1 MLDNY
6 TFETIVSEILLIIN
20 IETIL
25 EHIIIS
31 YITNKN

>member
-6 TFETIVSEILLIIN
+6 TFEMIVSEILLIIN

-25 EHIIIS
+25 EHIIIT

>member
-25 EHIIIS
+25 EHIIIT

>member
-25 EHIIIS
+25 EHIILT

>member
-20 IETIL
+20 IETII
-25 EHIIIS
+25 EQIIIT
-31 YITNKN
+31 YITSKN

>member
-20 IETIL
+20 IE
-25 EHIIIS
+25 IIIEQIIIT
-31 YITNKN
+31 YITSKN

>member
-25 EHIIIS
+25 ENIIIT